1 MQKSGDSYLRF
12 KCLFLTLIL
21 IPAIAVR
28 SAGNPLSNSSDTA
41 GTELKSS
48 NHSLF
53 SGAGFGSNMIYLGST
68 ISENQPYLYANL
80 TYGFKSK
87 FYASITPVHLT
98 NLNSTVPFYIGALNY
113 SHELNSWFDIS
124 LGAYRYQVAESLAD
138 TLFSSFTYGDLTL
151 GFDWK
156 ILYSKLILGGL
167 ISEENQVY
175 FQLRNSRY
183 FETPYFMKGKANI
196 SFDPYVNLLFGTLY
210 EVNTTGETTQI
221 ASTPGRQWRKF
232 TNTGTSNNISYVRKL
247 GILTTDFG
255 IPVSFNTTKMV
266 IEAEVNYTLPLSDSQ
281 GIASPKGFVFLLSAF
296 FRIH

>member
-1 MQKSGDSYLRF
+1 MIRQGRKIVFTLCTGVIISLSQKAMPQAD
-12 KCLFLTLIL
+12 TLASV
-21 IPAIAVR
+21 IPDTVPS
-28 SAGNPLSNSSDTA
+28 SAQKDKHTLYSAA
-41 GTELKSS
+41 GY
-48 NHSLF
+48 
-53 SGAGFGSNMIYLGST
+53 GSNMIYLGST